1 MSNHGFGLL
10 NIISSI
16 INEERDGNDVAIAR
30 YLISNLR
37 NSEAINVS
45 AITERAHVT
54 RSAVRRFCNRLGY
67 QSLSELKNSFSQ
79 LVFPSDFRHRDP
91 NLSFNEYRA
100 ELDIRMMEMYAE
112 VESRISDALLDE
124 LAYEIAQHRN
134 VELLCTNNVSGN
146 LMRFQQEM
154 FFAGNRELITG
165 MVLEFSVPAAVVG
178 MMWVSIYKG
187 DSSITLSLLVID
199 TVLAP
204 LIIPLTLKILVG
216 ARVKM
221 NPEEM
226 MKDLVFMIA
235 LPALLAMCLNQFSC
249 GKVKEKWPGKL
260 AFWSK
265 LCLIYCVICNSSKV
279 APYVR
284 HMNLQRV
291 FVAVCIMILAAAGY
305 AIGWGISVLLKQDEK
320 TRISMIYGSGM
331 RNISA
336 GAVIAAAYFPGEVM
350 FPVMI
355 GTLFQQVLA
364 ACYGSLIKRLRNR
377 EKGCKK

>member
-1 MSNHGFGLL
+1 
-10 NIISSI
+10 
-16 INEERDGNDVAIAR
+16 
-30 YLISNLR
+30 
-37 NSEAINVS
+37 
-45 AITERAHVT
+45 
-54 RSAVRRFCNRLGY
+54 
-67 QSLSELKNSFSQ
+67 
-79 LVFPSDFRHRDP
+79 
-91 NLSFNEYRA
+91 
-100 ELDIRMMEMYAE
+100 
-112 VESRISDALLDE
+112 
-124 LAYEIAQHRN
+124 
-134 VELLCTNNVSGN
+134 
-146 LMRFQQEM
+146 M

-187 DSSITLSLLVID
+187 DRSITLSLLVID

-204 LIIPLTLKILVG
+204 FIIPLTLKILVG

-221 NPEEM
+221 NPAEM

-235 LPALLAMCLNQFSC
+235 LPALLAMCLNQFSS

-305 AIGWGISVLLKQDEK
+305 AIGWGLSVLLKQDEK

-364 ACYGSLIKRLRNR
+364 ACYGSLIKRARNR
-377 EKGCKK
+377 AVDCEK

>member
-1 MSNHGFGLL
+1 MILKRANAWIEKWIAFVTPTCLL
-10 NIISSI
+10 
-16 INEERDGNDVAIAR
+16 
-30 YLISNLR
+30 
-37 NSEAINVS
+37 
-45 AITERAHVT
+45 
-54 RSAVRRFCNRLGY
+54 LGV
-67 QSLSELKNSFSQ
+67 L
-79 LVFPSDFRHRDP
+79 FP
-91 NLSFNEYRA
+91 
-100 ELDIRMMEMYAE
+100 
-112 VESRISDALLDE
+112 
-124 LAYEIAQHRN
+124 EIAGRG
-134 VELLCTNNVSGN
+134 VAYVPVVFAFMTFTGALKSSFKDIGAVLRKPLPLLLILAVLHVVMPCAAWSVG
-146 LMRFQQEM
+146 EM

-187 DSSITLSLLVID
+187 DSSITLSLWVID

-291 FVAVCIMILAAAGY
+291 FVAAPIMIFAFAG
-305 AIGWGISVLLKQDEK
+305 
-320 TRISMIYGSGM
+320 
-331 RNISA
+331 
-336 GAVIAAAYFPGEVM
+336 
-350 FPVMI
+350 
-355 GTLFQQVLA
+355 
-364 ACYGSLIKRLRNR
+364 
-377 EKGCKK
+377 

>member
-1 MSNHGFGLL
+1 MILKRANAWIEKWIAFVTPTCLL
-10 NIISSI
+10 
-16 INEERDGNDVAIAR
+16 
-30 YLISNLR
+30 
-37 NSEAINVS
+37 
-45 AITERAHVT
+45 
-54 RSAVRRFCNRLGY
+54 LGV
-67 QSLSELKNSFSQ
+67 L
-79 LVFPSDFRHRDP
+79 FP
-91 NLSFNEYRA
+91 
-100 ELDIRMMEMYAE
+100 
-112 VESRISDALLDE
+112 
-124 LAYEIAQHRN
+124 EIAGRG
-134 VELLCTNNVSGN
+134 VAYVPVVFAFMTFTGALKSSFKDIGAVLRKPLPLLLILVVLHVFMPCAAWSVG
-146 LMRFQQEM
+146 EM

-221 NPEEM
+221 NPAEM

-235 LPALLAMCLNQFSC
+235 LPALLAMCLNQFSG

-336 GAVIAAAYFPGEVM
+336 GAVIAATYFPGEVM

-364 ACYGSLIKRLRNR
+364 ACYGSLIKRVSNR

>member
-1 MSNHGFGLL
+1 
-10 NIISSI
+10 
-16 INEERDGNDVAIAR
+16 
-30 YLISNLR
+30 
-37 NSEAINVS
+37 
-45 AITERAHVT
+45 
-54 RSAVRRFCNRLGY
+54 
-67 QSLSELKNSFSQ
+67 
-79 LVFPSDFRHRDP
+79 
-91 NLSFNEYRA
+91 
-100 ELDIRMMEMYAE
+100 
-112 VESRISDALLDE
+112 
-124 LAYEIAQHRN
+124 
-134 VELLCTNNVSGN
+134 
-146 LMRFQQEM
+146 M

-204 LIIPLTLKILVG
+204 FIIPLTLKILVG

-221 NPEEM
+221 NPAEM

-235 LPALLAMCLNQFSC
+235 LPALLAMCLNQFSG

-336 GAVIAAAYFPGEVM
+336 GAVIAATYFPGEVM

-364 ACYGSLIKRLRNR
+364 ACYGSLIKRVRNR

>member
-1 MSNHGFGLL
+1 MILKRANAWIEKWIAFVTPTCLL
-10 NIISSI
+10 
-16 INEERDGNDVAIAR
+16 
-30 YLISNLR
+30 
-37 NSEAINVS
+37 
-45 AITERAHVT
+45 
-54 RSAVRRFCNRLGY
+54 LGV
-67 QSLSELKNSFSQ
+67 L
-79 LVFPSDFRHRDP
+79 FP
-91 NLSFNEYRA
+91 
-100 ELDIRMMEMYAE
+100 
-112 VESRISDALLDE
+112 
-124 LAYEIAQHRN
+124 EIAGRG
-134 VELLCTNNVSGN
+134 VAYVTVVFAFMTFTGALKSSFKDIGAVLRKPLPLLLILAVLHVVMPCTAWSVG
-146 LMRFQQEM
+146 EM

-204 LIIPLTLKILVG
+204 FIIPLTLKILVG

-221 NPEEM
+221 NPAEM

-235 LPALLAMCLNQFSC
+235 LPALLAMCLNQFSG

-336 GAVIAAAYFPGEVM
+336 GAVIAATYFPGEVM

-364 ACYGSLIKRLRNR
+364 ACYGSLIKRVRNR

>member
-1 MSNHGFGLL
+1 MILKRANAWIEKWIAFVTPTCLL
-10 NIISSI
+10 
-16 INEERDGNDVAIAR
+16 
-30 YLISNLR
+30 
-37 NSEAINVS
+37 
-45 AITERAHVT
+45 
-54 RSAVRRFCNRLGY
+54 LGV
-67 QSLSELKNSFSQ
+67 L
-79 LVFPSDFRHRDP
+79 FP
-91 NLSFNEYRA
+91 
-100 ELDIRMMEMYAE
+100 
-112 VESRISDALLDE
+112 
-124 LAYEIAQHRN
+124 EIAGRG
-134 VELLCTNNVSGN
+134 VAYVPVVFAFMTFTGALKSSFKDIGAVLRKPLPLLLILAVLQVVMPCTAWSVG
-146 LMRFQQEM
+146 EM

-204 LIIPLTLKILVG
+204 FIIPLTLKILVG

-221 NPEEM
+221 NPAEM

-235 LPALLAMCLNQFSC
+235 LPALLAMCLNQFSG

-336 GAVIAAAYFPGEVM
+336 GAVIAATYFPGEVM

-364 ACYGSLIKRLRNR
+364 ACYGSLIKRVRNR

>member
-1 MSNHGFGLL
+1 MILKRANAWIEKWIAFVTPTCLL
-10 NIISSI
+10 
-16 INEERDGNDVAIAR
+16 
-30 YLISNLR
+30 
-37 NSEAINVS
+37 
-45 AITERAHVT
+45 
-54 RSAVRRFCNRLGY
+54 LGV
-67 QSLSELKNSFSQ
+67 L
-79 LVFPSDFRHRDP
+79 FP
-91 NLSFNEYRA
+91 
-100 ELDIRMMEMYAE
+100 
-112 VESRISDALLDE
+112 
-124 LAYEIAQHRN
+124 EIAGRG
-134 VELLCTNNVSGN
+134 VAYVPVVFAFMTFTGALKSSFKDIGAVLRKPLPLLLILAVLHVVMSCTAWSVG
-146 LMRFQQEM
+146 EM

-204 LIIPLTLKILVG
+204 FIIPLTLKILVG

-221 NPEEM
+221 NPAEM

-235 LPALLAMCLNQFSC
+235 LPALLAMCLNQFSG

-336 GAVIAAAYFPGEVM
+336 GAVIAATYFPGEVM

-364 ACYGSLIKRLRNR
+364 ACYGSLIKRVRNR